1 MLGAPPSGW
10 CAWRVCVR
18 LLPLSF
24 THVCVRFIF
33 VEKFRTNKM
42 KKNVI
47 RSSALVL
54 VFCLPALLAGCG
66 AHRHLHT
73 DTDIEQRES
82 VDENVDVSR
91 DSASSVHSKTV
102 TTDDRSTWRITWTY
116 DTSMPSDPE
125 THRPPLQ
132 SFTVEGEVQTETQD
146 TTVQEESS
154 FSENI
159 QEETHADRD
168 IDVGIVEDSD
178 TKAEFKFGRLLG
190 LLIPGVL
197 ILALLLW
204 FYKYAR
210 PNTSK

>member
-1 MLGAPPSGW
+1 MPHSSVGRPRSALVFCFGRRFQLQPYMLGAPPSGW

-47 RSSALVL
+47 RSSTLVL

-82 VDENVDVSR
+82 VAEKVDISR
-91 DSASSVHSKTV
+91 DSASMRKPVFLGKPNFFKILVAAIGSVGATILPNIRASVKLKE
-102 TTDDRSTWRITWTY
+102 S
-116 DTSMPSDPE
+116 PS
-125 THRPPLQ
+125 R
-132 SFTVEGEVQTETQD
+132 
-146 TTVQEESS
+146 QE
-154 FSENI
+154 
-159 QEETHADRD
+159 A
-168 IDVGIVEDSD
+168 
-178 TKAEFKFGRLLG
+178 
-190 LLIPGVL
+190 P
-197 ILALLLW
+197 
-204 FYKYAR
+204 
-210 PNTSK
+210 